1 MMKKSSHP
9 WLNEKGRNAIQRKNA
24 TEGTDSFIS
33 ASADC
38 FEVLNKERKN
48 WVDQTKKKL
57 ASLPK
62 SSKQWWRLNRDLMR
76 RKANISSIPALREGT
91 QWLTDAKS
99 KANAFAK
106 VFSSKAHLPEEAID
120 TPFFG
125 EPNEKIDSLLIF
137 RSRVTKRLLKKLDGN
152 KATGLDQI
160 SASILKELHDCIAIP
175 FTHVV
180 RRLFYEACWP
190 KIWRHHM
197 IVPIF
202 KRGAAFQPGNYRG
215 VHLTTVL
222 SKVAEKMI
230 GLHLVPFLRKT
241 AFGDNQWAFT
251 AGIGSRDLVT
261 MLLMSWILNVCLDKK
276 VGAYL
281 SDISGAFDRVFKP
294 YLLSKLHGFGV
305 GDDFLNFLDSYL
317 APRTGQICVQ
327 GEYSEIMQIENSVY
341 QGTVLGPP
349 LWNSFFSDVA
359 VPASSAGGKE
369 AMFADDLNVFHTFDR
384 HVPLTEVTDILE
396 RCRSRVHKWG
406 TTNRV
411 SFDASKEHLVV
422 LHPSLNHGPSFKLL
436 GCMVDPDLRMH
447 SCIEQVLSK
456 IRPKVTAILRMRGF
470 YSVPELVQQ
479 FKTHIW
485 GLVEMHSGGF
495 FHAASSLLEK
505 LDHVQNRFLRELNVS
520 PCQAFLEFNFA
531 PPSLRRNIGALGL
544 LHKRVLGKAHPTFEK
559 LLPWYTERFPEG
571 RSQGHN
577 KQLYGH
583 HCEIRC
589 HNNLF
594 FRSIFAVCDVY
605 NNLPQHVVDLK
616 TIKDFQRYLTQVAK
630 MRCQQGVEAWAS
642 SFCRR
647 SEWAMNNII

>member
-1 MMKKSSHP
+1 M
-9 WLNEKGRNAIQRKNA
+9 G
-24 TEGTDSFIS
+24 F
-33 ASADC
+33 
-38 FEVLNKERKN
+38 
-48 WVDQTKKKL
+48 
-57 ASLPK
+57 
-62 SSKQWWRLNRDLMR
+62 
-76 RKANISSIPALREGT
+76 
-91 QWLTDAKS
+91 
-99 KANAFAK
+99 
-106 VFSSKAHLPEEAID
+106 
-120 TPFFG
+120 
-125 EPNEKIDSLLIF
+125 
-137 RSRVTKRLLKKLDGN
+137 
-152 KATGLDQI
+152 
-160 SASILKELHDCIAIP
+160 
-175 FTHVV
+175 
-180 RRLFYEACWP
+180 
-190 KIWRHHM
+190 
-197 IVPIF
+197 
-202 KRGAAFQPGNYRG
+202 
-215 VHLTTVL
+215 
-222 SKVAEKMI
+222 
-230 GLHLVPFLRKT
+230 
-241 AFGDNQWAFT
+241 
-251 AGIGSRDLVT
+251 
-261 MLLMSWILNVCLDKK
+261 
-276 VGAYL
+276 
-281 SDISGAFDRVFKP
+281 P
-294 YLLSKLHGFGV
+294 Y
-305 GDDFLNFLDSYL
+305 FLNFLDSYL

-369 AMFADDLNVFHTFDR
+369 AMFADDLNVFHTFER

-495 FHAASSLLEK
+495 FHAASSLLKK

-630 MRCQQGVEAWAS
+630 MRCQQGIDAWAS